1 LVELVFLSLIRG
13 SSAGYLRLTEAAV
26 GGSREQMISTAASG
40 QSDHPCFLLML
51 PVTPDGT
58 FIPSHLL
65 TSIAKQLVLILCL
78 WFFYIILSF
87 PHLAGGAYGGN
98 VIEHNLLLEM

>member
-1 LVELVFLSLIRG
+1 MIQDAALQLVELLFLSLIRG
-13 SSAGYLRLTEAAV
+13 SSAGHLRLTEAAV
-26 GGSREQMISTAASG
+26 GVSREQMISTAASG

-65 TSIAKQLVLILCL
+65 TSIAKQLVLILFMVLLHNSVLSPSRQRGL
-78 WFFYIILSF
+78 WW
-87 PHLAGGAYGGN
+87 
-98 VIEHNLLLEM
+98 